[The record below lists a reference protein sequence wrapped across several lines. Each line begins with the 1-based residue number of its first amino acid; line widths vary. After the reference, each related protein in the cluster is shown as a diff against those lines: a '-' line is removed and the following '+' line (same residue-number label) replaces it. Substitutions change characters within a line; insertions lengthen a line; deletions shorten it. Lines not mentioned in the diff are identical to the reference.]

1 MSALPTPISWL
12 ISVCAGETEGV
23 VCPAV
28 AGVLGA
34 KRLAGGGTKH
44 PLAGGRDCLTRLR
57 VVNRHTCCLGTT
69 NQTLVGQLRAP
80 ACRNKRVLPRF
91 RCIMRPRRRGAR
103 EIGDSFQRRAW
114 QSRNRTA
121 RSVWSASSLL
131 ALSEGGG
138 GSKRE
143 QAPRTPNASRGSS
156 STAILAA
163 CEQCGLLREGGPRS
177 FLPASSLGAGP
188 GWKHRARARS
198 RCPAAQQSSEP
209 GLLEVMVA
217 GKSLLDALA

>member
-1 MSALPTPISWL
+1 MLVRVFDAR
-12 ISVCAGETEGV
+12 
-23 VCPAV
+23 
-28 AGVLGA
+28 
-34 KRLAGGGTKH
+34 RLAGGGTKH

-138 GSKRE
+138 WFESGSKLHALQTLRVAVHPPQFSQLANNVDYCE
-143 QAPRTPNASRGSS
+143 RAAHGASCPPVRWALVRAG
-156 STAILAA
+156 STARERDQGVRLPSKVRNPA
-163 CEQCGLLREGGPRS
+163 CS
-177 FLPASSLGAGP
+177 
-188 GWKHRARARS
+188 K
-198 RCPAAQQSSEP
+198 
-209 GLLEVMVA
+209 
-217 GKSLLDALA
+217 